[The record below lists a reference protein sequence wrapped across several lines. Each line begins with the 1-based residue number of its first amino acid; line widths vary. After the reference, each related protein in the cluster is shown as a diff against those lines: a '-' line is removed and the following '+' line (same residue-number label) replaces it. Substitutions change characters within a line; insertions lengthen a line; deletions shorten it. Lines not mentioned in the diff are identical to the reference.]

1 MKRNME
7 VENFLAGSYAF
18 AWDASVP
25 VGVYAVRLDAGGKT
39 VSRLMTVCE

>member
-1 MKRNME
+1 MSTVSE
-7 VENFLAGSYAF
+7 ISLLAGSHAF

-25 VGVYAVRLDAGGKT
+25 AGVYAVRLDAGGKT